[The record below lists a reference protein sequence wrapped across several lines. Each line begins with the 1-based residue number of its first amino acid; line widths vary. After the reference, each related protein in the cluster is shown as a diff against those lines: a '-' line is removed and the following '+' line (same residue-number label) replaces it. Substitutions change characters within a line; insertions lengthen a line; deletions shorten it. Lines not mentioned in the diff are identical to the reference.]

1 MGGLTE
7 SDARMMLAA
16 IVEPGDAKC
25 GALVKQFGACEVLGR
40 DALLSSKVRNRKT
53 EVDLQQLQA
62 FTDESQALWI
72 TPEFPEWPS
81 ALNDLG
87 DLAPLGLWVL
97 GDISVLERSS
107 PAIAMVGSRS
117 STHYGEQV
125 SVELSAALSAVGMS
139 VVSGGALGID
149 AACHRGALAG
159 GGSTIAILAG
169 GVDVPYPRSNDG
181 LFERIKKKGLLVS
194 ESPPGTP
201 ALRHRFLVRNRLI
214 AAWGWG
220 TVVLEAQI
228 RSGAIATASHAA
240 GLNRDVM
247 AVPGPITSTSSEG
260 CHQLIRDGAVL
271 VTSASDI
278 LELVRGDLPRHAPH
292 SAPVSSTLGTLDL

>member
-7 SDARMMLAA
+7 SDARMVLAA
-16 IVEPGDAKC
+16 IIEPGDAKC
-25 GALVKQFGACEVLGR
+25 GALINQFGAVEVLFNES
-40 DALLSSKVRNRKT
+40 LLSPKLRNRKT
-53 EVDLQQLQA
+53 EIEISQLKSATQA
-62 FTDESQALWI
+62 ARAEWI
-72 TPEFPEWPS
+72 TPGSPRWPF
-81 ALNDLG
+81 ALDDLG
-87 DLAPLGLWVL
+87 VLAPLGLWCV
-97 GDISVLERSS
+97 GDTEMLSEST

-117 STHYGEQV
+117 STHYGEHV
-125 SVELSAALSAVGMS
+125 SVELASALSAAGMA
-139 VVSGGALGID
+139 VISGGALGID

-159 GGSTIAILAG
+159 GGKTVAVLAG
-169 GVDVPYPRSNDG
+169 GVDIPYPRSNDG
-181 LFERIKKKGLLVS
+181 LFERIKKSGLLVS
-194 ESPPGTP
+194 ESPPGTQP
-201 ALRHRFLVRNRLI
+201 LRHRFLVRNRLI

-271 VTSASDI
+271 VTSAADI
-278 LELVRGDLPRHAPH
+278 IELVRGDLPRHAPADAH
-292 SAPVSSTLGTLDL
+292 VS

>member
-25 GALVKQFGACEVLGR
+25 GALVKQFGACEVLGSE
-40 DALLSSKVRNRKT
+40 ALLPAKVRARKS
-53 EVDLQQLQA
+53 EADLLQLRSSTGQA
-62 FTDESQALWI
+62 NAKWI
-72 TPEFPEWPS
+72 TPESLHWPA
-81 ALNDLG
+81 ALDDLG
-87 DLAPLGLWVL
+87 ELAPLGLWVL
-97 GDISVLERSS
+97 GDLNVLERTS

-159 GGSTIAILAG
+159 GGSTIAVLAG

-181 LFERIKKKGLLVS
+181 LFERIKKSGVLVS

-247 AVPGPITSTSSEG
+247 AVPGPITSTASEG

-271 VTSASDI
+271 VTSAVDI
-278 LELVRGDLPRHAPH
+278 LELVRGDLPRHASH
-292 SAPVSSTLGTLDL
+292 STPESSSLGTLHL